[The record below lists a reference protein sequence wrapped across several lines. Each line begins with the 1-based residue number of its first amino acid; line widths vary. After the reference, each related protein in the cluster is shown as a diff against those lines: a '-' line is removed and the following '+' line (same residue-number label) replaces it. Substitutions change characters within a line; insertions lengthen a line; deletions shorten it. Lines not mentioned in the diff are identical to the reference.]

1 MMCIIFYTRL
11 KPDIYIQLKS
21 HYTMTLTKEKTIG
34 KMVAEDYRKAEVFK
48 RHGIDFC
55 CGGAIPLSQACEEK
69 NVDPLVI
76 QAELDEIDNRHAQP
90 EEDYESW
97 ELDMLIDHIVGVH
110 HVYIKKANPTIREFV
125 NRVKLVHGD
134 LKPNVSEISDR
145 FDALAEELDTHMRKE
160 EMILFPYIKQMV
172 LAKREGTKIS
182 APFGTV
188 QNPIQM
194 MLMEHD
200 SAGKELE
207 ILNKLTEDY
216 TPPKGA
222 CATHTVS
229 YGQLKEYANDL
240 MRHIHLENN
249 ILFPKAIEL
258 EKAVQ

>member
-1 MMCIIFYTRL
+1 
-11 KPDIYIQLKS
+11 
-21 HYTMTLTKEKTIG
+21 MTPSTKEKTVG

-55 CGGAIPLSQACEEK
+55 CGGAIPLSQACAEK
-69 NVDPLVI
+69 NVDQVAI
-76 QAELDEIDNRHAQP
+76 QAELDEIDNRTTPP
-90 EEDYESW
+90 EEDFESW
-97 ELDMLIDHIVGVH
+97 ELDMLVDHIVGVH
-110 HVYIKKANPTIREFV
+110 HVYVKKANPTIREFV

-134 LKPNVSEISDR
+134 HKPNVSEISDH
-145 FDALAEELDTHMRKE
+145 FDALADELDAHMHKE

-172 LAKREGTKIS
+172 QAKKEGSKIN

-188 QNPIQM
+188 QNPVRM
-194 MLMEHD
+194 MLREHD
-200 SAGKELE
+200 SAGNELE
-207 ILNKLTEDY
+207 IIQKLTENY

-229 YGQLKEYANDL
+229 YGQLKEYADDL

-258 EKAVQ
+258 EKELQ